1 MEIAAVYWESKI
13 KMYGFNEA
21 VDLSMLKMTFAADQ
35 MAETGVCI
43 SRLDDLGIRFR
54 LALAQH
60 DDSQKI
66 NIYLLSGDQ
75 WDDTV
80 LKLIKQEIGPDT
92 ADSARVESPVELVYF
107 QGPHFGDRYGIA
119 FSAFS
124 MLESH
129 HIDILLAG
137 CSGSAIYLVLPKNG
151 IERARP
157 FLSEIFEVP

>member
-21 VDLSMLKMTFAADQ
+21 VGLSMLKMTFAGDQ
-35 MAETGVCI
+35 MLETGACI

-54 LALAQH
+54 LALGQH
-60 DDSQKI
+60 DDTHKI

-80 LKLIKQEIGPDT
+80 LKRIKQEISPET
-92 ADSARVESPVELVYF
+92 AESAQVESPVELVYF

-119 FSAFS
+119 FEAFNI
-124 MLESH
+124 LERH
-129 HIDILLAG
+129 HIDLLLAG
-137 CSGSAIYLVLPKNG
+137 CSGSAIYLVLPEHG
-151 IERARP
+151 IEKAKP